1 MKVICKN
8 VNCQEFDKEIEVADW
23 DGLHS
28 YGLFVLKQCP
38 NCKKLRQI
46 IPGSLVEQDKDSVGF
61 EGVAFAKI
69 GSMSPQERKQVLK
82 KRSNEH
88 FKKHI
93 KPRKE
98 YLDRAMI
105 GKE

>member
-8 VNCQEFDKEIEVADW
+8 VSCQEFDKEVEVPDW

-28 YGLFVLKQCP
+28 YGLFMLKQCP
-38 NCKKLRQI
+38 SCKKLRKAI
-46 IPGSLVEQDKDSVGF
+46 YDEKLKEESVGF
-61 EGVAFAKI
+61 ENVAFAKI
-69 GSMSPQERKQVLK
+69 GSMTPQERKKVLK

-88 FKKHI
+88 FQKHI

-98 YLDRAMI
+98 YLDRAII